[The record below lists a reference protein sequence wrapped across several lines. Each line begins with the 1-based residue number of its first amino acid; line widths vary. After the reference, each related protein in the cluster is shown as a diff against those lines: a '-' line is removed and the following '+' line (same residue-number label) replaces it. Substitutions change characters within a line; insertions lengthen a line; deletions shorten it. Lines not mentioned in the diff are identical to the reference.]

1 MDLAVGLAYP
11 LAVKAS
17 ISGHDDVTA
26 GITAFRP
33 GSYYLLIHVLRPS
46 AGRPGRRGRPA
57 ARRPPPRRPAP
68 YLRLPGIPAPPA
80 GNRRAPAG
88 RTGTCSPSCPPGGGK
103 SLCYQLPAKIL
114 RGTAVVISPLISLM
128 KDQVDA
134 ARENNLRAACLN
146 SSLGQGEAARTYRAL
161 RAGELDLLYISPER
175 FAMDS
180 FLESLRDAPIA
191 FFAVDEAHCLSEWGH
206 DFRPDYLSLGGES
219 GIRRNFPGVPIAA
232 FTATATSEVGRDI
245 VAKLGLPNPFQVRA
259 SFNRP
264 NLYYEVRPKREV
276 DAQILEFLREHPEEP
291 GIVYRTT
298 RDSVERTAAYLAKKG
313 VKALPYHA
321 GLPQGE
327 RQSNQEAFN
336 RDEVQVMVATIAFG
350 MGIDKS
356 NVRFVIHADLP
367 KNLEGYYQET
377 GRAGRDGDP
386 SLCVLYYGGGDVPKL
401 RHFLDQISDERE
413 RALAVRKLNRMA
425 EFAGRNQC
433 RRRQLLAYFEE
444 TYPEENC
451 ASCDICTGKAA
462 TLDATREAQMVLSAV
477 ARTGERFGAS
487 HVVDV
492 LVGADTQKVR
502 DLGHD
507 SIKTYGVGK
516 HKDKPWWRSLIGEML
531 GRGFLGMDDGP
542 YPVLKLTHACLPL
555 LQGKETLEI
564 LELGRKDKAKARTPA
579 WIRRYGR
586 RSGLRRG
593 RRRRREPGT
602 VRPPQGPAQ
611 GVRAAAGRA
620 ALRGLLRQDPA
631 RDVPPPAG
639 HQGRLPGDQRGG
651 RCQAR
656 QVRDRI
662 RAGDPGLEGIPLTPP
677 ASASSLRSFGN
688 P

>member
-1 MDLAVGLAYP
+1 MTSAHPQAGAP
-11 LAVKAS
+11 RAAS
-17 ISGHDDVTA
+17 PGRDALLLEALHRTF
-26 GITAFRP
+26 GFPAFRP
-33 GSYYLLIHVLRPS
+33 HQREIVESLLNGEDVFAVMP
-46 AGRPGRRGRPA
+46 
-57 ARRPPPRRPAP
+57 
-68 YLRLPGIPAPPA
+68 
-80 GNRRAPAG
+80 
-88 RTGTCSPSCPPGGGK
+88 TGGGK
-103 SLCYQLPAKIL
+103 SLCYQLPAKIMH
-114 RGTAVVISPLISLM
+114 GTAVILSPLISLM
-128 KDQVDA
+128 KDQVDS

-146 SSLGQGEAARTYRAL
+146 SSLAQGEAARTYRAL

-180 FLESLRDAPIA
+180 FIESLRDAPIA

-206 DFRPDYLSLGGES
+206 DFRPDYLALGGET

-245 VAKLGLPNPFQVRA
+245 VAKLGLSDPYQVRA

-264 NLYYEVRPKREV
+264 NLYYEVRPKRDV
-276 DAQILEFLREHPEEP
+276 DAQILEFLKEHPEEP

-298 RDSVERTAAYLAKKG
+298 RDSVERTAAYLAKRG
-313 VKALPYHA
+313 VNALPYHA
-321 GLPQGE
+321 GLSQAD
-327 RQSNQEAFN
+327 RQENQEAFN

-433 RRRQLLAYFEE
+433 RRRQILAYFEE
-444 TYPEENC
+444 TFPEDNC
-451 ASCDICTGKAA
+451 AACDICTGKAA

-492 LVGADTQKVR
+492 LVGADTQKIR

-507 SIKTYGVGK
+507 GIKTYGVGK

-531 GRGFLGMDDGP
+531 GRGVLGLDDGP
-542 YPVLKLTHACLPL
+542 YPVLKLTEACLPI
-555 LQGKETLEI
+555 LQGRETLEI
-564 LELGRKDKAKARTPA
+564 LELGRKDKGLGRAGGKAGGA
-579 WIRRYGR
+579 GGSGR
-586 RSGLRRG
+586 GDGAEESGNPELFSRLKALRKEFAQR
-593 RRRRREPGT
+593 
-602 VRPPQGPAQ
+602 Q
-611 GVRAAAGRA
+611 GVPPYVVFSDKTLHEMCRHLPVTKAAFREISG
-620 ALRGLLRQDPA
+620 
-631 RDVPPPAG
+631 V
-639 HQGRLPGDQRGG
+639 GDSKLDKYGTEF
-651 RCQAR
+651 
-656 QVRDRI
+656 V
-662 RAGDPGLEGIPLTPP
+662 LEIQNWTG
-677 ASASSLRSFGN
+677 SR
-688 P
+688 